1 MANAKDETSIMD
13 HHHNNDNTDPPAT
26 TQEQQQAEA
35 QVVEVDPVQMIS
47 IRRHG
52 TREHTDAELHT
63 WIQQYTA
70 GQVPDYQMAAWLMA
84 VCFHPLSPR
93 ETATLTDAMVQST
106 PSGPLDWSSVWNHQ
120 NQNQNQLPEQNQS
133 KSDAP
138 SSSVPS
144 SPRHLVD
151 KHSTGGVGDKVSILL
166 VPLVASLGVAVPMI
180 AGRGLGHTGGTI
192 DKLESIAGFYTQFSN
207 TTTFQD
213 RVHHVG
219 CTICAAGPSLCLAD
233 QKLYALRDVTSTVQ
247 SIPLQTASILCKK
260 IAEHPASLVLDVK
273 YGSGAFQETA
283 QEAAELATRYV
294 YTCRSWRRR
303 IRILSLCR
311 RNRGLC
317 CRFERVVWQYMC
329 VFLPCC
335 FPCLLFVRHMY
346 VCVCWSSVA
355 SIFG

>member
-1 MANAKDETSIMD
+1 MTDNAKDEATTMD
-13 HHHNNDNTDPPAT
+13 HHHNKDDTDPPAT
-26 TQEQQQAEA
+26 TQAQQQAQE
-35 QVVEVDPVQMIS
+35 QVVVEVDPVQMIS

-106 PSGPLDWSSVWNHQ
+106 PGGPLDWSRVWNHQ
-120 NQNQNQLPEQNQS
+120 NHSLDDTKPNQS
-133 KSDAP
+133 KRHAS

-192 DKLESIAGFYTQFSN
+192 DKLESIAGFNTQFSS
-207 TTTFQD
+207 TKQFQD

-283 QEAAELATRYV
+283 REAAELATRYV
-294 YTCRSWRRR
+294 YTCRRSSSWR
-303 IRILSLCR
+303 IRILFT
-311 RNRGLC
+311 G
-317 CRFERVVWQYMC
+317 
-329 VFLPCC
+329 
-335 FPCLLFVRHMY
+335 
-346 VCVCWSSVA
+346 
-355 SIFG
+355 